1 MKFVCVLHMIWRV
14 WNRKIL
20 RKARKH
26 EPQPHIDYNVVFT
39 VTAGCRIQGWGDS
52 WLRFGTARLS
62 SASGSAAKRTGTAV

>member
-26 EPQPHIDYNVVFT
+26 EPQPHIDYNVAHIDYNVVFT
-39 VTAGCRIQGWGDS
+39 VTAGCRIYEYVYHYKRS
-52 WLRFGTARLS
+52 PTSLLR
-62 SASGSAAKRTGTAV
+62 SGLYP

>member
-39 VTAGCRIQGWGDS
+39 VTAGCRIYVYHYKRS
-52 WLRFGTARLS
+52 PTSLLR
-62 SASGSAAKRTGTAV
+62 SGLYP